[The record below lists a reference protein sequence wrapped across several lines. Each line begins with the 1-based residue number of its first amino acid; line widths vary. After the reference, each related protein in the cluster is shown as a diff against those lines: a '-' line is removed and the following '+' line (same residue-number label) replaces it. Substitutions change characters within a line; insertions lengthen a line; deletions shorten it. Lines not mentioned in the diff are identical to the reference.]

1 MTEVITM
8 PKAEYE
14 RLLAEVAA
22 LRREVEELNNALM
35 PVKFLLER
43 LPHLMADIQVFKVAA
58 PLISMLAIM
67 DAADINAMGAAV
79 QGGVTC
85 VSKALRQVA
94 ENGAPKLSLW
104 GVLSAMRDPEIQ
116 KAMGLLFTVLR
127 SMGSCME
134 ENLRQVSE
142 KA

>member
-1 MTEVITM
+1 MTEVVTI

-14 RLLAEVAA
+14 RLLQEVSA
-22 LRREVEELNNALM
+22 LRKEVEELSSMLL
-35 PVKFLLER
+35 PVKIVMER

-58 PLISMLAIM
+58 PLISMLSIM
-67 DAADINAMGAAV
+67 DAADLNAMGAAM

-85 VSKALRQVA
+85 TSKALRQIA
-94 ENGAPKLSLW
+94 ENGAPKVGLMGLM
-104 GVLSAMRDPEIQ
+104 SALRDPEVQ
-116 KAMGLLFTVLR
+116 KAMGIMITILKA
-127 SMGSCME
+127 MGSCME